1 MSMQPTISEGKLI
14 KKGTDTGKDNK
25 KQMNAVLNR
34 SSSSKCQHLNN
45 IFDANVDGSILDV
58 QNRNNLKNLIIDQE
72 KFANLFS
79 DGLEITPDI
88 NQDDF

>member
-1 MSMQPTISEGKLI
+1 M
-14 KKGTDTGKDNK
+14 
-25 KQMNAVLNR
+25 
-34 SSSSKCQHLNN
+34 
-45 IFDANVDGSILDV
+45 FDANIDGSILDV